1 LKIKKKTIL
10 LSDLNTLYKM
20 ITSLLYISFKTE
32 NNHRSD
38 EKEVKI
44 FNQTIKLLQ
53 LGLNQSKL
61 DRFFLIIIN
70 IKNKSKLKL

>member
-1 LKIKKKTIL
+1 MKIKKKTIL